1 MNSINQQFQFSQN
14 LCRQRPPAGQLY
26 LVIMA
31 NQSLDPQAKKIMLSY
46 RHSFHAGNFAD
57 LLKHSIYIHCLEYMT
72 QKPKCLRIIDT
83 HSGAGIYSLNSSEAR
98 KNSEHLNGIDKICNA
113 SVLPDIF
120 ETYRKQV
127 MQFNNKDHH
136 IYPGSPAFAMSFLR
150 PFDQLFTHE
159 LHPADFRLLENL
171 LRSQKN
177 AKTLREDGMQ
187 SLLSLVPPP
196 EKRALVL
203 IDPSYEVKQ
212 EYQTIVNQLIKA
224 YKRFST
230 GTYLL
235 WYPVVSR
242 SRIDEIEKTLKKSG
256 IRNIQLFELA
266 IKPDAQEAGMTASG
280 IIAINPP
287 WTLWKAMEE
296 ALPFAVDLLSDK
308 LSNSEQSGFYRLEQL
323 AEE

>member
-1 MNSINQQFQFSQN
+1 
-14 LCRQRPPAGQLY
+14 
-26 LVIMA
+26 
-31 NQSLDPQAKKIMLSY
+31 MLSY

-57 LLKHSIYIHCLEYMT
+57 LLKHSIYIHCLHYMT
-72 QKPKCLRIIDT
+72 QKTKSLRVIDT
-83 HSGAGIYSLNSSEAR
+83 HSGAGIYSLHSAEAR
-98 KNSEHLNGIDKICNA
+98 KNSEYLNGIDKIWNCTE
-113 SVLPDIF
+113 LPEIF
-120 ETYRKQV
+120 ETYRKHV

-136 IYPGSPAFAMSFLR
+136 VYPGSPALAMSLIR
-150 PFDQLFTHE
+150 PIDQLFTHE
-159 LHPADFRLLENL
+159 LHPADFRLLQNL

-177 AKTLREDGMQ
+177 AKTLHEDGME

-196 EKRALVL
+196 EKRGLVL
-203 IDPSYEVKQ
+203 IDPSYEIKQ

-230 GTYLL
+230 GTFLL

-266 IKPDAQEAGMTASG
+266 ITADAPESGMTSSG

-287 WTLWKAMEE
+287 WTLWKAMED
-296 ALPFAVDLLSDK
+296 AMPFAINLLSTNLPNGQK
-308 LSNSEQSGFYRLEQL
+308 SGFYRLEQL
-323 AEE
+323 VDE

>member
-1 MNSINQQFQFSQN
+1 
-14 LCRQRPPAGQLY
+14 
-26 LVIMA
+26 
-31 NQSLDPQAKKIMLSY
+31 MLSY

-72 QKPKCLRIIDT
+72 QKPKSLRIIDT

-98 KNSEHLNGIDKICNA
+98 KNSEFTNGIGRLWKA
-113 SVLPDIF
+113 TQLP
-120 ETYRKQV
+120 EALSAYLQQV
-127 MQFNNKDHH
+127 SAVNHQDYHV
-136 IYPGSPAFAMSFLR
+136 YPGSPVLAQAFLR
-150 PFDQLFTHE
+150 PIDQLFLHE
-159 LHPADFRLLENL
+159 LHPTDFRSLEQL
-171 LRSQKN
+171 FRPQKN
-177 AKTLREDGMQ
+177 AKVLREDGMQ

-212 EYQTIVNQLIKA
+212 DYQTVVNLLVKA
-224 YKRFST
+224 HKRFST

-256 IRNIQLFELA
+256 IRNIQLYELA
-266 IKPDAQEAGMTASG
+266 IAPDAIESGMTASG

-296 ALPFAVDLLSDK
+296 TLPFAVDLLSE
-308 LSNSEQSGFYRLEQL
+308 NQQGFYRLEQL
-323 AEE
+323 VEE

>member
-1 MNSINQQFQFSQN
+1 
-14 LCRQRPPAGQLY
+14 
-26 LVIMA
+26 
-31 NQSLDPQAKKIMLSY
+31 MLSY

-72 QKPKCLRIIDT
+72 QKPKSLRIIDT

-98 KNSEHLNGIDKICNA
+98 KNSEHLNGIEKIWN
-113 SVLPDIF
+113 VTELPEIF
-120 ETYRKQV
+120 ESCRKQI

-136 IYPGSPAFAMSFLR
+136 IYPGSPALAMSFLR
-150 PFDQLFTHE
+150 PIDQLFTHE
-159 LHPADFRLLENL
+159 LHPADFRLLQNL

-177 AKTLREDGMQ
+177 AKVLHEDGMQ

-212 EYQTIVNQLIKA
+212 EYQTVVSQLIKA

-242 SRIDEIEKTLKKSG
+242 SRIDEIEKTFKKSG

-266 IKPDAQEAGMTASG
+266 IAPDAQEAGMTASG

-296 ALPFAVDLLSDK
+296 ALPFAVDLLSED
-308 LSNSEQSGFYRLEQL
+308 LSNSQGSGFYRLEQL
-323 AEE
+323 VEE